1 MAASSEKAPEPS
13 TPRVITSDEGL
24 TAWDIDPYKREYS
37 VYDLSSKPLFA
48 PKRTVRLMRVLFHFS
63 RVLPVPGQHA
73 RPRLRCGAWIP
84 AQRGRP

>member
-37 VYDLSSKPLFA
+37 VYDLSKPLFRSEKDCSA
-48 PKRTVRLMRVLFHFS
+48 DAGH
-63 RVLPVPGQHA
+63 
-73 RPRLRCGAWIP
+73 
-84 AQRGRP
+84 